1 MSNKIIKQQNLKESQ
16 DTYSVKKSVAFTAVI
31 IMLLCCLSFLLLGK
45 TDTAVFLN
53 WQVGI
58 MSLPLSRALFQ
69 NCTCLV
75 PFGKILSI
83 IIPGFLIWATGCLL
97 NIPFNRV
104 MCLVSIFI
112 YMAFNIIFAK
122 KQHMTSDELQNDLKN
137 CIKYEAIFF
146 GVFLFWTYL
155 IDTSTVADINA
166 FPLQATSGVSI
177 DIFPLY
183 GLPEK
188 ILITIMVDSIMQHS
202 LQSLLVERQEKQN
215 MPTI

>member
-1 MSNKIIKQQNLKESQ
+1 MSNKIIKQQNLKELQ
-16 DTYSVKKSVAFTAVI
+16 DTHSVKKSVAFTAVV

-45 TDTAVFLN
+45 TDTAVFLK
-53 WQVGI
+53 WQLCMMFFTL

-75 PFGKILSI
+75 PFGKTLSI

-122 KQHMTSDELQNDLKN
+122 KTAHN
-137 CIKYEAIFF
+137 I
-146 GVFLFWTYL
+146 G
-155 IDTSTVADINA
+155 
-166 FPLQATSGVSI
+166 
-177 DIFPLY
+177 
-183 GLPEK
+183 
-188 ILITIMVDSIMQHS
+188 
-202 LQSLLVERQEKQN
+202 
-215 MPTI
+215 